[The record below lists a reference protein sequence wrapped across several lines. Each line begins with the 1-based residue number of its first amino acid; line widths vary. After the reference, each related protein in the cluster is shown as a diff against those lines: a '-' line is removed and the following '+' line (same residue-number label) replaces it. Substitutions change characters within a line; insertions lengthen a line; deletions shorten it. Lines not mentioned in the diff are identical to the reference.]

1 MTFTKEEIEKEHLEV
16 DYNDEWQVDDKD
28 KTISV
33 KFYGFEDR
41 LRKFFNLKDD
51 YGEDW
56 IDCYATIDPVG
67 KRVTEIYMQF
77 ISNCPDV
84 PDRELDL
91 GITNMPEGKAL
102 LANMI
107 ENDKEF
113 KGFTKFV
120 GEQGYEFANTTC

>member
-1 MTFTKEEIEKEHLEV
+1 MTFTNEEIEKEHLEV

-28 KTISV
+28 KTISI

-56 IDCYATIDPVG
+56 IDCYAIIDPVNEY
-67 KRVTEIYMQF
+67 VTEIYISF
-77 ISNCPDV
+77 TSNCDE

-91 GITNMPEGKAL
+91 LITNKPEGKML
-102 LANMI
+102 LNNLL
-107 ENDKEF
+107 ENDKNFGGFTSFYKEIKEEF
-113 KGFTKFV
+113 KGDKI
-120 GEQGYEFANTTC
+120 

>member
-1 MTFTKEEIEKEHLEV
+1 MTFTNEEIEKEHLEV

-51 YGEDW
+51 YGDDW
-56 IDCYATIDPVG
+56 IDCYAIIDPVNDY
-67 KRVTEIYMQF
+67 VTEIYILF
-77 ISNCPDV
+77 TSNCDE

-91 GITNMPEGKAL
+91 LITNKPEGKML
-102 LANMI
+102 LNNLL
-107 ENDKEF
+107 ENDKNF
-113 KGFTKFV
+113 GGFTSFYK
-120 GEQGYEFANTTC
+120 EIKEEFICR